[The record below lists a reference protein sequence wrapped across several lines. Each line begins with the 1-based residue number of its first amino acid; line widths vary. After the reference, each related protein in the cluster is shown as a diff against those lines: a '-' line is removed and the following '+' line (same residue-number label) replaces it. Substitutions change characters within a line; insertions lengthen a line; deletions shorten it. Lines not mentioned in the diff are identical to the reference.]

1 MNGTPTANARRFA
14 AIDAACAAGIGLLA
28 LTLYAATLQPDLGG
42 PEDTPKFQFLGY
54 VLGTAHPPGYPL
66 YVMLSHLFV
75 QLPIG
80 TIAYR
85 ANLFSATMAAFA
97 CALTYLIGRQ
107 IGAGRWTALCGA
119 AGLATGYSF
128 WIGAVF
134 AEVYGLAS
142 AMVALTA
149 SLLLRWGA
157 RGGIG
162 PLLAAVAAFALGM
175 GNHLTLAGLVPA
187 SVCYVLWR
195 ERRILTPRNILASAV
210 ILCLG
215 AAQYAF
221 IIIRTQQQAPYL
233 ESSASSVR
241 ELIAVVTA
249 ERFAGQR
256 FSFTLTSLLT
266 EQIPAVLRVIGHE
279 LGLIGGAFVA
289 LGVIFAAVQRS
300 PSVAFLLGGIAGMLA
315 MVVNLQGDTN
325 GFVAPVMVLLWPIA
339 AYGATA
345 SSQRLQARRLVM
357 GVDNAGRDAVPLTA
371 LRISLGTMALIAAAA
386 MPVVNL
392 RANYAAADQSR
403 KTEESRLYR
412 ALFEQLPH
420 GAGIVSQDYSVDS
433 ALQYMMFTG
442 AGDGKDI
449 ARLGFGSQA
458 VREAARVKRRV
469 FAFTTAATFFAAE
482 GLRFERVPLVI
493 PHSVRILEEYPQGTL
508 VVGAAAGVPIP
519 FELLGSQPR
528 RPRALT
534 SARQNNAFALVTGD
548 SEMRLLEDN
557 QPVALNPDRTIYA
570 RPPRKSFGLPSAV
583 ADQHGARIVLNGR
596 TVAEVSNGLVLTAI
610 SLDGELIDSIEM
622 SNDAPMRPPVPEGAL
637 YEFRGEAPCVEVGTD
652 KWTDVTSILVTGS
665 VVTTLSR
672 VGAVTI
678 EGEVVGA
685 RGTEVRVAELLSG
698 GSARAIVP
706 SHEAQEAFAA
716 EISRSHYRR
725 PVFRFGFAAA
735 GSSGRMRVRP
745 GGAQSTLTMCAHV
758 PGPIAQQKTIRPD
771 FDSEAYFGAGWSGA
785 EPTATGSVRRA
796 TNAATLL
803 LPLESAVAHSV
814 LLDITTEPVARMD
827 IAING
832 VAAGACTFRGRD
844 RCEVALPEAGVRP
857 GVNALTIANPST
869 TAPSDPVVM
878 TIRGIRLLSRRTA
891 LE

>member
-1 MNGTPTANARRFA
+1 
-14 AIDAACAAGIGLLA
+14 
-28 LTLYAATLQPDLGG
+28 
-42 PEDTPKFQFLGY
+42 
-54 VLGTAHPPGYPL
+54 
-66 YVMLSHLFV
+66 
-75 QLPIG
+75 
-80 TIAYR
+80 
-85 ANLFSATMAAFA
+85 
-97 CALTYLIGRQ
+97 
-107 IGAGRWTALCGA
+107 
-119 AGLATGYSF
+119 
-128 WIGAVF
+128 
-134 AEVYGLAS
+134 
-142 AMVALTA
+142 
-149 SLLLRWGA
+149 
-157 RGGIG
+157 
-162 PLLAAVAAFALGM
+162 
-175 GNHLTLAGLVPA
+175 
-187 SVCYVLWR
+187 
-195 ERRILTPRNILASAV
+195 
-210 ILCLG
+210 
-215 AAQYAF
+215 
-221 IIIRTQQQAPYL
+221 
-233 ESSASSVR
+233 
-241 ELIAVVTA
+241 
-249 ERFAGQR
+249 
-256 FSFTLTSLLT
+256 
-266 EQIPAVLRVIGHE
+266 
-279 LGLIGGAFVA
+279 
-289 LGVIFAAVQRS
+289 
-300 PSVAFLLGGIAGMLA
+300 
-315 MVVNLQGDTN
+315 
-325 GFVAPVMVLLWPIA
+325 
-339 AYGATA
+339 
-345 SSQRLQARRLVM
+345 
-357 GVDNAGRDAVPLTA
+357 
-371 LRISLGTMALIAAAA
+371 
-386 MPVVNL
+386 
-392 RANYAAADQSR
+392 
-403 KTEESRLYR
+403 
-412 ALFEQLPH
+412 
-420 GAGIVSQDYSVDS
+420 
-433 ALQYMMFTG
+433 
-442 AGDGKDI
+442 
-449 ARLGFGSQA
+449 
-458 VREAARVKRRV
+458 
-469 FAFTTAATFFAAE
+469 
-482 GLRFERVPLVI
+482 
-493 PHSVRILEEYPQGTL
+493 VRILEEYPQGTL

-519 FELLGSQPR
+519 FEILGSQAR

-534 SARQNNAFALVTGD
+534 SSRQNNAFALVIGG

-557 QPVALNPDRTIYA
+557 QPVSLNPDWTIYA

-622 SNDAPMRPPVPEGAL
+622 SNDAPMRPPVPGGAL

-665 VVTTLSR
+665 VVTTLSS

-698 GSARAIVP
+698 GYARAVAP
-706 SHEAQEAFAA
+706 SHEDQETFAA

-735 GSSGRMRVRP
+735 GSSGRMRVRR
-745 GGAQSTLTMCAHV
+745 GGAQSTLMMCAHV

-771 FDSEAYFGAGWSGA
+771 FDSEAYFGAGWGGA